1 VPIHVRHAERPSG
14 CVKEEGTV
22 TCCPECGSMYQTI
35 VVGPRTWGTCNDCGV
50 RWVREGTAI
59 QVVYGPKQVPSAG
72 AVGERTI
79 RSSSAE
85 PAGAA

>member
-1 VPIHVRHAERPSG
+1 
-14 CVKEEGTV
+14 
-22 TCCPECGSMYQTI
+22 MYQTI

-59 QVVYGPKQVPSAG
+59 QVVYGPRQGPSGRATG
-72 AVGERTI
+72 GRTI
-79 RSSSAE
+79 RSASTE

>member
-1 VPIHVRHAERPSG
+1 
-14 CVKEEGTV
+14 
-22 TCCPECGSMYQTI
+22 MYQTI

-59 QVVYGPKQVPSAG
+59 QVVYGPKHGSATAAG
-72 AVGERTI
+72 GRTI
-79 RSSSAE
+79 RSSADE